1 MAVSVTPIRDTKWLT
16 LEVCREFQRGTCSRP
31 DTECKFA
38 HPSKSCQV
46 ANGRVIACFDSLKVS
61 NRYVVSK
68 AVRLRRSGH
77 GGARGSAAARR
88 QRSAAAVA
96 LRAAVV
102 LWAQGRTDR
111 HRTSSTGLGS
121 AGVAAAR
128 SPLAPDCSVCR
139 WSRGHFVQK
148 QLSHCRDL
156 LFLIAQTRKQY
167 GDWFPPWLQAG
178 WCCPQQRDVHLG
190 AVLSLHVPWVP

>member
-1 MAVSVTPIRDTKWLT
+1 MEACKLYMKAT
-16 LEVCREFQRGTCSRP
+16 
-31 DTECKFA
+31 DTEPGPRVQVSRCA
-38 HPSKSCQV
+38 HGPTPSGC
-46 ANGRVIACFDSLKVS
+46 DSPS
-61 NRYVVSK
+61 T
-68 AVRLRRSGH
+68 AGLRI
-77 GGARGSAAARR
+77 
-88 QRSAAAVA
+88 SAAAVA